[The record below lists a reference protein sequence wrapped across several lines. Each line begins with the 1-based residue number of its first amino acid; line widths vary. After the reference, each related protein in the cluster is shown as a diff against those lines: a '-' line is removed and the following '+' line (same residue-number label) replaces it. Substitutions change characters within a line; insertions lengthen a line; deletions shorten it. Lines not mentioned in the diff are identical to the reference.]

1 MFNRLGKA
9 FDFAKQQALNFVL
22 EVIAGD
28 AATPVE
34 GQAWYDSVA
43 QTIKFKANATIKDV
57 LDRAVQTGT
66 QLAATISDFN
76 AAVRTN
82 RLDQMAAPTA
92 SVAMNSQKITGLAD
106 GVSANDGVNFSQLQ
120 AVINGRQF
128 KDAVRVASVSNI
140 TLSGLQTIDG
150 ITLVAGDR
158 VLPFGQTTA
167 SQNGIYVAASGAW
180 TRSTD
185 ADNTTADSEVKTGM
199 TVSVSEGTVY
209 ADKQFTLT
217 TNGVITIGT
226 TALVFAQTGSGTT
239 YTQGTGITITGS
251 VIALDTNVA
260 SRKAAGTIGDA
271 AASTFT
277 LTHSLNTLDI
287 QIVVREIST
296 GDQIIVPNRASSTSQ
311 CVVEF
316 GYIIPSASHRVIVQ
330 G

>member
-1 MFNRLGKA
+1 M
-9 FDFAKQQALNFVL
+9 AKQQVLNFVH

-28 AATPVE
+28 ATTPVE
-34 GQAWYDSVA
+34 AQTWYDSTL
-43 QTIKFKANATIKDV
+43 QTVKFKANSVIKNV
-57 LDRAVQTGT
+57 LDRSVHTGT

-76 AAVRTN
+76 TAVRTN

-92 SVAMNSQKITGLAD
+92 DVSMNSLKITNLAD
-106 GVSANDGVNFSQLQ
+106 GASANDGVNFAQLQ
-120 AVINGRQF
+120 AVLNGRNF
-128 KDAVRVASVSNI
+128 KDTVRAASTANI
-140 TLSGLQTIDG
+140 ATLSGLLTQDG
-150 ITLVAGDR
+150 ITPVAGDR
-158 VLPFGQTTA
+158 ILVKDQTTA
-167 SQNGIYVAASGAW
+167 SLNGIYIAASGAW

-185 ADNTTADSEVKTGM
+185 ADNTSPDSEIKTGM
-199 TVSVSEGTVY
+199 SVMVSEGTLY

-239 YTQGTGITITGS
+239 YTQGTGISISGS
-251 VIALDTNVA
+251 VISLDTNVA
-260 SRKAAGTIGDA
+260 TRKAAGTIGDA

-296 GDQIIVPNRASSTSQ
+296 GEQIIVPNKASSTSQ

-316 GYIIPSASHRVIVQ
+316 GYIIATNSHRVIVQ